1 MRGMPRGSAVVIIA
15 LLGMVIVAAVCLN
28 SFAPGSS
35 PSGNSPGGNP
45 PGSNPPPVTGPQCR
59 GTAACFTDTVT
70 YIVDGDTLG
79 VGSTRIR
86 LTLVNSPEVGQPGY
100 AEAKEFT
107 NRTCPV
113 GTQALVD
120 EDDGQTGGSYARW
133 VALAYRQGT
142 NPSAELRP
150 AGKAVLVPD

>member
-15 LLGMVIVAAVCLN
+15 LLGMVIVAAVFLN
-28 SFAPGSS
+28 SFVPGSS

-70 YIVDGDTLG
+70 YIIDGDTLD

-120 EDDGQTGGSYARW
+120 EDDGQIGGG
-133 VALAYRQGT
+133 YRRVGGRVSCPGA
-142 NPSAELRP
+142 NPQ
-150 AGKAVLVPD
+150 AGVLPPGDAGAV

>member
-1 MRGMPRGSAVVIIA
+1 MPRGPAAVIIG
-15 LLGMVIVAAVCLN
+15 LLGMVIVAAVVLN
-28 SFAPGSS
+28 SFVPGSS

-70 YIVDGDTLG
+70 YIIDGDTLD

-113 GTQALVD
+113 GTQALVAD
-120 EDDGQTGGSYARW
+120 
-133 VALAYRQGT
+133 
-142 NPSAELRP
+142 
-150 AGKAVLVPD
+150 

>member
-15 LLGMVIVAAVCLN
+15 LLGLVIVPAVFLN
-28 SFAPGSS
+28 SFSPGSR

-70 YIVDGDTLG
+70 YIVDGDTLD
-79 VGSTRIR
+79 VGSSRIR

-120 EDDGQTGGSYARW
+120 EDDGQTVGSYGRMIASGSS
-133 VALAYRQGT
+133 QG
-142 NPSAELRP
+142 P
-150 AGKAVLVPD
+150 

>member
-1 MRGMPRGSAVVIIA
+1 MGRMRRGSSVVIVA
-15 LLGMVIVAAVCLN
+15 LLGSMVVGAVVLN
-28 SFAPGSS
+28 SYGPRSS

-45 PGSNPPPVTGPQCR
+45 PGGNPPPVTGPQCK
-59 GTAACFTDTVT
+59 GTAACFTNTVT
-70 YIVDGDTLG
+70 HIVDGDTLD

-120 EDDGQTGGSYARW
+120 EDDGQAGGSDGRRGG
-133 VALAYRQGT
+133 LG
-142 NPSAELRP
+142 
-150 AGKAVLVPD
+150 